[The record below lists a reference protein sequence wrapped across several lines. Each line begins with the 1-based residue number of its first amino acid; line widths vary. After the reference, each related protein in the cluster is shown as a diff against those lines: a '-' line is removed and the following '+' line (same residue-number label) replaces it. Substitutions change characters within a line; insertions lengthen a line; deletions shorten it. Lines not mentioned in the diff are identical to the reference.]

1 MIDALAR
8 PQSVAVFGAT
18 SDIAGALIARL
29 NGPQLQRLVIAARPS
44 DARDRLVESLRSG
57 LSAPEVVVLDFDAAD
72 HASHDAVVDLAFGA
86 DDVDLAVLAF
96 GVLGSQP
103 EFDDDPDAAVRAAQI
118 NYVGSLSVGLRV
130 ASRMRRQGHGTL
142 VALSSVAGERARA
155 SNFVYGSTKAGLD
168 SFATGLGDAL
178 RGSGVSVMVVRPGF
192 VRTSMTQGLDE
203 APLAVGPDDV
213 AEAIVE
219 GLRRG
224 KETVY
229 VPPTM
234 RFVMSG
240 LRHLPRSVFR
250 RLPI

>member
-1 MIDALAR
+1 MMDALAR

-44 DARDRLVESLRSG
+44 EARDQLVESLREG
-57 LSAPEVVVLDFDAAD
+57 TSAPEVVVLDFDAAD

-86 DDVDLAVLAF
+86 DDVDLAVQ
-96 GVLGSQP
+96 V
-103 EFDDDPDAAVRAAQI
+103 

-130 ASRMRRQGHGTL
+130 ASRMRAQGHGTL

-178 RGSGVSVMVVRPGF
+178 RGSGVRVMVVRPGF
-192 VRTSMTQGLDE
+192 VRTSMTEGLAE

-213 AEAIVE
+213 AEAIVA
-219 GLRRG
+219 GLKRG